1 MNDVVL
7 ESIQLDIAR
16 DIPSEITSL
25 NNENL
30 NLKNIKRG
38 LTSLIVL
45 GVVIGLIIYYNNEQE
60 RRNKPS
66 SRK

>member
-38 LTSLIVL
+38 LTSLIAL
-45 GVVIGLIIYYNNEQE
+45 GVVIGIIIYYNNEQE
-60 RRNKPS
+60 RRNKQS
-66 SRK
+66 S

>member
-60 RRNKPS
+60 RRNKQS